1 MTVQVNTYKAISSLK
16 LVRAEHITNTDTR
29 ASRAKVSNRGNFII
43 GVHDFP
49 TSRAFHYEG
58 VAGASVNRAVLSS
71 TCHSKSRGRCLT
83 PYSFTAGLDTLK
95 RV

>member
-43 GVHDFP
+43 GVHDFL

-58 VAGASVNRAVLSS
+58 VAGVSVNRAMISS
-71 TCHSKSRGRCLT
+71 TSLQIQRQMSDTVQFHSW
-83 PYSFTAGLDTLK
+83 P
-95 RV
+95 